1 MTREDRSALLRAWLA
16 WSSGRVMSNQTCMDF
31 VDDVIRREPRFAA
44 IHVFEIL
51 DLLVNA
57 EPERRS
63 A

>member
-1 MTREDRSALLRAWLA
+1 MTREDRSALLTAWLA
-16 WSSGRVMSNQTCMDF
+16 WRAGRVMSNQTCMDF
-31 VDDVIRREPRFAA
+31 VDSVVRREPRFAA

>member
-1 MTREDRSALLRAWLA
+1 
-16 WSSGRVMSNQTCMDF
+16 MSNQTCMDF
-31 VDDVIRREPRFAA
+31 VDRVVRREPRFAA

>member
-16 WSSGRVMSNQTCMDF
+16 WSSGRAMSNQTCMDF
-31 VDDVIRREPRFAA
+31 VDEVVRRESRFAT

>member
-1 MTREDRSALLRAWLA
+1 MTREDRSALLMAWLA
-16 WSSGRVMSNQTCMDF
+16 LRAGRVMSNQTCMDF
-31 VDDVIRREPRFAA
+31 VDSVVRREPRFAA